1 MKLRK
6 TAAALALAVHVSGV
20 TGFAPAPT
28 AASTIGIEVSPS
40 PRSLVPES
48 LLVTPG
54 TALDVLEAQLR
65 ARLDTLS
72 APTED
77 PAAAQDWF
85 SLGTVLFHRDARD
98 DALQAWT
105 TAHRLDPVFAPPE
118 VMADLQTAV
127 MLENRGETEA
137 AALLRAE
144 ATARHAENA
153 HMQLALAERAMRS
166 ARLEEAGTAYRR
178 AAELAPDLFT
188 TSLNLARY
196 MEFIERPEAA
206 RTHYIAATEA
216 APGRAAPWDFLGAHQ
231 FRWGETEAALA
242 SLRRAEAASPVQPL
256 AEVRL
261 AELSAGA
268 GDWIGARHWYL
279 RALARAEDG
288 QAAIR
293 VALGNAQLRLGLLH
307 EAAATLDAVLAEE
320 EIVPVLVARG
330 QLDEGLGQLEDAVD
344 RYRRAIRLDP
354 GNLVAAN
361 NLAMALVRLDRNADE
376 ALTHARYAHQT
387 LPGNAEIFGTYALS
401 LAMAGDAAA
410 ALPALERAVRLLPTD
425 LWLRHRLG
433 ILLATGGSPAEAR
446 IHLEACSLIVD
457 ADFPHAA
464 DCAARLAALPAP

>member
-1 MKLRK
+1 MKLRIN
-6 TAAALALAVHVSGV
+6 AAALALAVLSSASA
-20 TGFAPAPT
+20 GFAPPPA

-54 TALDVLEAQLR
+54 TALDALEAQLR
-65 ARLDTLS
+65 ARLDALA
-72 APTED
+72 APAED

-85 SLGTVLFHRDARD
+85 SLGTVLFHKDARE
-98 DALQAWT
+98 AAQEAWA

-127 MLENRGETEA
+127 VLENRGEAEA
-137 AALLRAE
+137 AARQRAE
-144 ATARHAENA
+144 AEARHAQNA
-153 HMQLALAERAMRS
+153 HFQLALAERAMRA
-166 ARLEEAGTAYRR
+166 ARLEDAETAYRR
-178 AAELAPDLFT
+178 AAELAPELFT

-196 MEFIERPEAA
+196 LEFTDRPEAA
-206 RTHYIAATEA
+206 RTHFIAATEA
-216 APGRAAPWDFLGAHQ
+216 APDRAAPWDFLAAHQ

-242 SLRRAEAASPVQPL
+242 SLRRAEAASPLQPL

-261 AELSAGA
+261 AELSAAG

-279 RALARAEDG
+279 QALERAEAG

-293 VALGNAQLRLGLLH
+293 VALGNAQLRLGLLD

-330 QLDEGLGQLEDAVD
+330 HVDEVRGDIEAAVE
-344 RYRRAIRLDP
+344 RYRRAIRRDP

-361 NLAMALVRLDRNADE
+361 NLAMALVRLGRNADE

-387 LPGNAEIFGTYALS
+387 LPGNAEIFGTYALA
-401 LAMAGDAAA
+401 LAMAGETEAAR
-410 ALPALERAVRLLPTD
+410 PALESGRCACCRLIC
-425 LWLRHRLG
+425 G
-433 ILLATGGSPAEAR
+433 CVTGWGCFWPRQARPRRRGCIWRPAA
-446 IHLEACSLIVD
+446 
-457 ADFPHAA
+457 
-464 DCAARLAALPAP
+464 